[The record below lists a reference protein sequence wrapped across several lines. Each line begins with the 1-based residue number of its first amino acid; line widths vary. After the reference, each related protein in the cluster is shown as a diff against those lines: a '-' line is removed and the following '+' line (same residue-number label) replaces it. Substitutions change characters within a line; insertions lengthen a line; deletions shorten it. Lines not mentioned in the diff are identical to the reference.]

1 MHLAEHTSLSPVV
14 ETFLRRLGDCEDTVK
29 RTRAGFSGG
38 PRRWTQPQADIF
50 LLPPAGGLLMQE
62 WGAAG
67 ARDSSI
73 QCGLRAAAHPGQQTA
88 GAGPWA
94 LPPGTQQTLLSGWHW
109 QCLWNKWTWPECRLQ
124 QGCPH
129 LLCLPA
135 GPPRPPLTAPPASD
149 RPAHL

>member
-14 ETFLRRLGDCEDTVK
+14 QTFLRRLGECEDTMK

-67 ARDSSI
+67 AQDSSV

-88 GAGPWA
+88 GAGPLA
-94 LPPGTQQTLLSGWHW
+94 LPQAPSRPCCQGGTGSASGTSGHGQSAVCNRGALIFCCVSLLG
-109 QCLWNKWTWPECRLQ
+109 
-124 QGCPH
+124 
-129 LLCLPA
+129 
-135 GPPRPPLTAPPASD
+135 
-149 RPAHL
+149 RPARL